1 MPDVRKA
8 VGASQAFYISQF
20 ASNPGVEPQPCS
32 AFALGGGT
40 FLPLLQCVPSSALLS
55 GRHTAFGRNVG
66 RGLSNAGYCGFH
78 PGVSGHRPLAFSA
91 PQWSKAGK
99 VPDVRKAVGAVQVL

>member
-1 MPDVRKA
+1 MGRVQGKVPDARKA
-8 VGASQAFYISQF
+8 VGAGQAFYISQF

-55 GRHTAFGRNVG
+55 GRQRPSAEIQGEVRLIFAF
-66 RGLSNAGYCGFH
+66 
-78 PGVSGHRPLAFSA
+78 AFLI
-91 PQWSKAGK
+91 
-99 VPDVRKAVGAVQVL
+99 QVL